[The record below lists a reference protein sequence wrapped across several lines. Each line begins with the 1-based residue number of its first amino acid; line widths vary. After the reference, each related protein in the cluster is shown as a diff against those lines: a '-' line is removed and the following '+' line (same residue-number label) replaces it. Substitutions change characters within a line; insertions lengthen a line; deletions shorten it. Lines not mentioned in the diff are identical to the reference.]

1 MITGDHFSGSTGTQH
16 DVAPDVAGQAQ
27 EDGGPRQTKETDERL
42 HALRQEVPPRAHTA
56 ASRQG

>member
-1 MITGDHFSGSTGTQH
+1 MNNTVYSGSTSAQY
-16 DVAPDVAGQAQ
+16 DVAANVAGQAQ

-42 HALRQEVPPRAHTA
+42 HALRKEVSPRAHTA